1 MKPKPAKKGR
11 AIPPARH
18 RRRHSQANPGA
29 GTTGARASSL
39 AGIEQLRAA
48 IDRLDAQLQRLLA
61 RRMAMSLKVAS
72 RKLGLGLPLRD
83 LRREANIL
91 SQAAARVVAPLERRS
106 VQAVM
111 KKILEVTRV
120 QTRTLKRKAG
130 RG

>member
-1 MKPKPAKKGR
+1 
-11 AIPPARH
+11 
-18 RRRHSQANPGA
+18 
-29 GTTGARASSL
+29 
-39 AGIEQLRAA
+39 
-48 IDRLDAQLQRLLA
+48 
-61 RRMAMSLKVAS
+61 MAMSLKVAS